1 MRTMCLGAVLLF
13 CAVSWASADGPDP
26 GVAAVAEIEGV
37 DVDPAAFEG
46 AQRGKPIEIKSD
58 EEAAKYFKGE
68 ALKRLLEKV
77 DFSEQFVLVFA
88 WKGSGQDRLV
98 GTVAESYPE
107 QAFFEIKPGRTR
119 DLRSHVRVYALRSN
133 VTWKVK

>member
-1 MRTMCLGAVLLF
+1 MRTMCLGAVLF
-13 CAVSWASADGPDP
+13 FFAVSCASAAGPDP
-26 GVAAVAEIEGV
+26 GIAAVAEIEGV
-37 DVDPAAFEG
+37 DVDPAAFDA

-58 EEAAKYFKGE
+58 EEAAKYFKDE
-68 ALKRLLEKV
+68 SLKRLLEKV

-88 WKGSGQDRLV
+88 WKGSGQDQLV

-107 QAFFEIKPGRTR
+107 QAFFEIEPGRTR
-119 DLRSHVRVYALRSN
+119 DLRSHVHVYALRSN